1 MRGEIGRR
9 DAEMD
14 RGIEQAC
21 PVEMNRDAAFAGD
34 VAVRGQQSG
43 ELRSWPPAEEI
54 GTMIVNL
61 LLLRAVGRPHDPPE
75 LTAELLAR
83 GAADPRTA
91 AVTRVLY
98 PPPFPVDVRHN
109 SKIDRPALG
118 RWAEGRL

>member
-1 MRGEIGRR
+1 M
-9 DAEMD
+9 
-14 RGIEQAC
+14 
-21 PVEMNRDAAFAGD
+21 PVLC
-34 VAVRGQQSG
+34 V
-43 ELRSWPPAEEI
+43 ELEPGVQPS
-54 GTMIVNL
+54 
-61 LLLRAVGRPHDPPE
+61 PE